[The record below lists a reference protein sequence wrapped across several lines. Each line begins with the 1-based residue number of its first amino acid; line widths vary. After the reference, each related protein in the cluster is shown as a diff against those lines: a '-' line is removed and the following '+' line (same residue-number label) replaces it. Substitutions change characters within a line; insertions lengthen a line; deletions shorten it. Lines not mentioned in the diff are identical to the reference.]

1 MEHQGL
7 NSYFVIFIVS
17 GSIFSPKGH
26 QTTTRRRRVLRTT
39 VKSLNVAADCEIR
52 INSNVGTGGKP
63 STWFPPGDS

>member
-7 NSYFVIFIVS
+7 NSYFVIFSVS

-26 QTTTRRRRVLRTT
+26 QTTTRQRRVLRTT

-52 INSNVGTGGKP
+52 ISSNI
-63 STWFPPGDS
+63 